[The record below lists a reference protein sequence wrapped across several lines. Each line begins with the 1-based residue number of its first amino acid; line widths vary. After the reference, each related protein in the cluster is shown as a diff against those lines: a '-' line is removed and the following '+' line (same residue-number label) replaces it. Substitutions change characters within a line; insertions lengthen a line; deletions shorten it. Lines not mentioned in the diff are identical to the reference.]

1 MSEHDS
7 NSVNIAVLQ
16 TKMSTVETEIH
27 EIRTDIKSI
36 LSTVNQTRG
45 GWKVII
51 AVAGVAGATGA
62 FAAKL
67 IPFLGGVPK

>member
-1 MSEHDS
+1 MSEPET

-16 TKMSTVETEIH
+16 TEMYTVKSEIH

-36 LSTVNQTRG
+36 LSTVNQTKG

-51 AVAGVAGATGA
+51 AVAGVAGTAGA
-62 FAAKL
+62 LAAKL
-67 IPFLGGVPK
+67 IPFLGSVPR